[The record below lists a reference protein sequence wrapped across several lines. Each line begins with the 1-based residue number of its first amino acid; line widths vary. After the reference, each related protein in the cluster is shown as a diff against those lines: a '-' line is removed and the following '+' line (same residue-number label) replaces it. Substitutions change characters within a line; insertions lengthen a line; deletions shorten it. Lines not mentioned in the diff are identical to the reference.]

1 MTPPAHGEITALLAA
16 ARAGAPDAAR
26 RLFSLVYDDL
36 RSLAARHV
44 REAAGHGATSL
55 VHEAFLRFTRQGTLP
70 YEDRLHFFAAASRAM
85 RQVVIDDARARHAD
99 KRGGGAGV
107 VELTEAERLEAP
119 AGRAAA
125 AEVLRVD
132 QALGEMERTEPEL
145 ARIVEW
151 HFFGGLT
158 FAEIADALGVSE
170 RTALRQWR
178 VARAVLHTRL
188 STD

>member
-1 MTPPAHGEITALLAA
+1 MTTPDRGEITALLAA
-16 ARAGAPDAAR
+16 AREEPDAAR

-36 RSLAARHV
+36 RRLAARHV
-44 REAAGHGATSL
+44 RDRAGHGATSL

-85 RQVVIDDARARHAD
+85 RQVVIDEARARRAD
-99 KRGGGAGV
+99 KRGGSEAAM
-107 VELTEAERLEAP
+107 ELTEEAP
-119 AGRAAA
+119 AGRAAPD
-125 AEVLRVD
+125 EVLRVD
-132 QALGEMERTEPEL
+132 QILAEMERTEPEL

-178 VARAVLHTRL
+178 AARAVLHTRL